1 MWVWSFSAITLLSL
15 WVASS
20 TLNLHSFSL
29 TATEYYSKQ
38 INSTVQ
44 DPPQR
49 VGVKCCAKRHF
60 SGCKTQSRLLP
71 SFWWRRLWKNKSG
84 ESQILNSICENSW
97 SRVAACAGTFV
108 APSWPTY
115 FDVWVCV
122 CVCVCVCVRARVLTW
137 KTDSSV
143 FLTLT
148 DCTSLT
154 SQLGNNVWN
163 EGCVCVCYCVPV
175 RVSLFSCL
183 LCLLLCGRMFGT
195 KGKHV
200 CLCVRDVSSYG
211 KRSFWW
217 ARPCVWVFVCFRC
230 ISKSTFLFSCSC
242 CKSVNISAFT
252 LVLFLCLC
260 VHCNTSASPT
270 QTVVMLSGVAW

>member
-122 CVCVCVCVRARVLTW
+122 CVCACARVDMEDRFISFSHVNRLHLSDLTAG
-137 KTDSSV
+137 K
-143 FLTLT
+143 
-148 DCTSLT
+148 
-154 SQLGNNVWN
+154 Q
-163 EGCVCVCYCVPV
+163 CVKWGLCV
-175 RVSLFSCL
+175 
-183 LCLLLCGRMFGT
+183 CLLLCACA
-195 KGKHV
+195 
-200 CLCVRDVSSYG
+200 CLSVL
-211 KRSFWW
+211 
-217 ARPCVWVFVCFRC
+217 VFVVFVTVWENVWDKRKACLSVCERCF
-230 ISKSTFLFSCSC
+230 IIWKEIFLM
-242 CKSVNISAFT
+242 SAP
-252 LVLFLCLC
+252 VC
-260 VHCNTSASPT
+260 V
-270 QTVVMLSGVAW
+270 GVCVF